1 MRPLIIEALRKPAYG
16 SRGKWGIFVNSHE
29 TLTGVWQ
36 GFFSYP
42 RALGPVEFTATL
54 IESGSWL
61 TGTTH
66 EPMDVGP
73 SAGQTIYATLSGS
86 RDGTSVVF
94 DKTYD
99 GTGGRTHTIHYEGT
113 LREDG
118 AEIEGRW
125 IIAASWSGR
134 FLMIRSGRTVPA
146 EKVAA
151 LAKA

>member
-1 MRPLIIEALRKPAYG
+1 MDAG
-16 SRGKWGIFVNSHE
+16 DS
-29 TLTGVWQ
+29 LTGVWQ
-36 GFFSYP
+36 GFYSYP
-42 RALGPVEFTATL
+42 RALAPVQFTATL
-54 IESGSWL
+54 IESQSWL

-73 SAGQTIYATLSGS
+73 NKGETIYATLSGS
-86 RDGTSVVF
+86 RDGMSVTF

-99 GTGGRTHTIHYEGT
+99 GSGGRTHTIHYEGT
-113 LREDG
+113 LSEDG
-118 AEIEGRW
+118 TEIEGRW
-125 IIAASWSGR
+125 IIRASWAGR

>member
-1 MRPLIIEALRKPAYG
+1 MVIEAKPEYG
-16 SRGKWGIFVNSHE
+16 SRGKWGIFVDA

-42 RALGPVEFTATL
+42 RALAPVQFTATL
-54 IESGSWL
+54 IESGRWL

-73 SAGQTIYATLSGS
+73 HTGETLYATLSGS
-86 RDGTSVVF
+86 RDGTSVIF

-99 GTGGRTHTIHYEGT
+99 GSGGQTHTIHYEGT
-113 LREDG
+113 LSEDS

-125 IIAASWSGR
+125 IIHASWSGR
-134 FLMIRSGRTVPA
+134 FLMIRSGHKVPA
-146 EKVAA
+146 AKVAA